1 MKQQNISFMKI
12 ARTFQTKKRSE
23 LQDRAIFNLRVR
35 RIVEKTGSSL
45 FIFRD
50 QNFRTE
56 TKNISE
62 AK

>member
-1 MKQQNISFMKI
+1 MKI

-35 RIVEKTGSSL
+35 RIVEKTGSSM